1 MSNTE
6 DMQDQQSEHS
16 LQRITLTMVLL
27 NAFTTPLMLS
37 SVNVAL
43 PSIAK
48 DLSMNAVSLSWV
60 PMAFLMASA
69 MFVLIFGRFADM
81 VGRKRIFLIG
91 TSSVIITSLIAAF
104 AVSGTMLIAARF
116 LQGMSAAMLYATQVA
131 IVASVF
137 PPAKRGRA
145 IGLTVSTIYLGL
157 TIGPLIGGYV
167 IDSFGWRAS
176 FMVHI
181 PLAVIVLVLGLFYV
195 KGDWSADE
203 RGSFDLFGALL
214 YIFSI
219 LIICIAVSYLPST
232 LSLILLAVSLFGFV
246 FFFLFERVHKHPMF
260 DVRLFFTNRVFTFS
274 CLASLIIYTAT
285 FANVVQI
292 SLYLQYLKGMSAVS
306 AGMIMMCQ
314 PLTMAIFSPIV
325 GRLSDKIEPRYLAT
339 AGMAVSCGGLLLLS
353 NLQIE
358 SNLNYLIVALV
369 IIGFG
374 FSLFSSPNVSAIMGS
389 VEKRAYGSV
398 NGVVA
403 TMRIFGQMTSMVLVM
418 LIFALTIGPVEI
430 EPSNYDALGKAIRL
444 TFTIAGVLCL
454 PGLYFSVARGKTRT
468 AS

>member
-1 MSNTE
+1 MSV
-6 DMQDQQSEHS
+6 QQSESS

-27 NAFTTPLMLS
+27 NAFVTPLMLS

-43 PSIAK
+43 PSIAN
-48 DLSMNAVSLSWV
+48 DLSMTAVSLSWI
-60 PMAFLMASA
+60 PMAYLMASA
-69 MFVLIFGRFADM
+69 MFVLTFGRIADM
-81 VGRKRIFLIG
+81 FGRKRIFLIG
-91 TSSVIITSLIAAF
+91 TGSVIVTSLIAAF
-104 AVSGTMLIAARF
+104 AVSGTMLITARF
-116 LQGMSAAMLYATQVA
+116 LQGMSAAMMYATQIA

-167 IDSFGWRAS
+167 IDNFGWRAS

-181 PLAVIVLVLGLFYV
+181 PLAVIVLVMGLFFV
-195 KGDWSADE
+195 KGEWSADE
-203 RGSFDLFGALL
+203 PGSFDLFGALL

-219 LIICIAVSYLPST
+219 LLIGVSVSYLPST
-232 LSLILLAVSLFGFV
+232 LSLVLLIASLSGFV
-246 FFFLFERVHKHPMF
+246 FFVLFERAHKHPMF
-260 DVRLFFTNRVFTFS
+260 DVSLFFTNRVFLFS

-285 FANVVQI
+285 FANVVQV

-314 PLTMAIFSPIV
+314 PLTMAIFSPV
-325 GRLSDKIEPRYLAT
+325 AGRLSDKIEPRYLAT
-339 AGMAVSCGGLLLLS
+339 AGMVVSCIGLLLLS
-353 NLQIE
+353 ELKIE
-358 SNLNYLIVALV
+358 TDLNYLIAALV
-369 IIGFG
+369 TTGFG

-389 VEKRAYGSV
+389 IEKRSYGSV

-403 TMRIFGQMTSMVLVM
+403 TMRILGQMTSMVLVT
-418 LIFALTIGPVEI
+418 LIFALTLGPVEI
-430 EPSNYDALGKAIRL
+430 SPENYDELAKAIRM
-444 TFTIAGVLCL
+444 TFTIAAILCL
-454 PGLYFSVARGKTRT
+454 PGLYFSAARGKLHV